1 MTFDPDI
8 IEKFYQEIERLKQE
22 FDEVERSTTLIN
34 KRETLLGV

>member
-8 IEKFYQEIERLKQE
+8 IEKVYQEIERLKQE

>member
-8 IEKFYQEIERLKQE
+8 IEKVYQEIERLKQE

-34 KRETLLGV
+34 KRDTLLGV

>member
-8 IEKFYQEIERLKQE
+8 IEKVYQEIERLKQE
-22 FDEVERSTTLIN
+22 FDEVERSTNLIN